1 MNENINVIR
10 INKACPEEY
19 LDKIALLEQQ
29 NFSAPWTKDM
39 LRRAFASRDKIF
51 IAALYRGELT
61 GYIGA
66 QLIVDELD
74 IFNVAVDDTF
84 RRRGI
89 GELLVR
95 ALKSAAAELNAY
107 RITLEVRAGNTPAIS
122 LYEKQDFVQVG
133 RRKNYYQNPRE
144 DAILMDCII

>member
-39 LRRAFASRDKIF
+39 LRRAFADREKVF
-51 IAALYRGELT
+51 FAAVCDGELA

-74 IFNVAVDDTF
+74 IFNVCVDEAF

-95 ALKSAAAELNAY
+95 ALKNAAAGFDEY

-122 LYEKQDFVQVG
+122 LYEKQGFVQVG

-144 DAILMDCII
+144 DAILMDCCL

>member
-1 MNENINVIR
+1 MSENINVIR

-39 LRRAFASRDKIF
+39 LRRAFADREKVF
-51 IAALYRGELT
+51 FAAVCDGELA

-74 IFNVAVDDTF
+74 IFNVCVDEAF

-95 ALKSAAAELNAY
+95 ALKNAAAGLDAY

-122 LYEKQDFVQVG
+122 LYEKLGFVQVG

-144 DAILMDCII
+144 DAILMDCSL